1 MLPIAKKILEIGNF
15 KMKILFDNNEIREF
29 EAKSIWNDKFWQSL
43 KNKSIFE
50 SAYIDGI
57 SISWIND
64 IDISP
69 EDLYFLSCNINN

>member
-1 MLPIAKKILEIGNF
+1 MLPIAKKILNINNF
-15 KMKILFDNNEIREF
+15 KMQILFDNNEIREF
-29 EAKSIWNDKFWQSL
+29 EAKSIWDDKFWQSL
-43 KNKSIFE
+43 KNKAIFE

-69 EDLYFLSCNINN
+69 EDLYYLSQNINN